1 MVVPIFRREEYLISF
16 YINIIFYQ
24 KIIKNFADWTFK
36 LFFKP
41 NKLIEC
47 IVSFVPKLSNS
58 ITLLIIYIN
67 FRNENSLFKTS
78 NYKKIIILIQ

>member
-58 ITLLIIYIN
+58 ITLLIIYIIL
-67 FRNENSLFKTS
+67 EM
-78 NYKKIIILIQ
+78 KIPYSKQVIIRKISF